1 MPNRLVDSHGN
12 KYQKQSEISVKV
24 PSISPTPW
32 KTQGLIRFEFI
43 STKVLKN
50 FFKILWLNK
59 QLNDEFA
66 LFNN

>member
-50 FFKILWLNK
+50 FFKIL
-59 QLNDEFA
+59 
-66 LFNN
+66 